1 MSIFDL
7 HSEVLADYR
16 DFVQAFFTVT
26 DQRARE
32 FVETALVQ
40 ERRLWPDFLLQVS
53 PSYVRSATVD
63 ELAGR
68 GVLLEQTAQIFRT
81 PAGQPFHL
89 YQHQV
94 EALASLNFA
103 HCNDLLPSFIRR
115 KRVVSIP

>member
-40 ERRLWPDFLLQVS
+40 EWRLWPDFFYS
-53 PSYVRSATVD
+53 PNICVFCDGSVHDPAAQRRRD
-63 ELAGR
+63 EETRRELVNR
-68 GVLLEQTAQIFRT
+68 G
-81 PAGQPFHL
+81 
-89 YQHQV
+89 Y
-94 EALASLNFA
+94 
-103 HCNDLLPSFIRR
+103 
-115 KRVVSIP
+115 RVVVIRYDRSIQEQIAEHPDIFGLSSVG